1 METLGERIVNARNK
15 KGLSQEKFAEQL
27 GVSRQMVSRWELNT
41 AVPRMSRMEKICELL
56 DLTANELIN
65 GKEGDEPGKNQSNNS
80 QEPVA
85 YKYKYLKFKAFIK
98 RTALILLK
106 LLLILLTLYI
116 AYTTFK
122 LIVLKHVINKVSQYE
137 NLDNYY
143 CKIRSFDETETES
156 VKEIW
161 YKDGIYKIMDTTR
174 INETD
179 VKTTLIVDLNNK
191 CRYQIDEMNKIA
203 RKRNLIQTEEY
214 ENGRF
219 MYTNF
224 PVEINKNMDYLSTS
238 FKINKVF
245 YYKKD
250 NKYYLE
256 VNNGITHLDGNTYL
270 PVFNNIKT
278 KSKNINNNMFSEYD
292 IKLDTVQDED
302 VRIPSEYN
310 IQ

>member
-1 METLGERIVNARNK
+1 METLGERIVNARNR

-27 GVSRQMVSRWELNT
+27 GVSRQMVSRWELNM

-56 DLTANELIN
+56 GLTANELIN
-65 GKEGDEPGKNQSNNS
+65 GKEGDELDKNQNNS

-85 YKYKYLKFKAFIK
+85 YKYLKFKAFMR

-106 LLLILLTLYI
+106 VLLILITLYI

-137 NLDNYY
+137 NYNNYY
-143 CKIRSFDETETES
+143 CKIKSFDESETES
-156 VKEIW
+156 VREIW
-161 YKDGIYKIMDTTR
+161 YKDGMYKTIETVK
-174 INETD
+174 INDTD
-179 VKTTLIVDLNNK
+179 VKTTLIVDVNNK
-191 CRYQIDEMNKIA
+191 CRYQVDETNKIA
-203 RKRNLIQTEEY
+203 KKRNLTQLDIY
-214 ENGRF
+214 ENGRLL
-219 MYTNF
+219 YDSF
-224 PVEINKNMDYLSTS
+224 PIEIINDFDYISTA

-256 VNNGITHLDGNTYL
+256 INDSKVYLNTETYL
-270 PVFNNIKT
+270 PNFMNTELKNKKETFN
-278 KSKNINNNMFSEYD
+278 EYD
-292 IKLDTVQDED
+292 IKLDVVQDED
-302 VRIPSEYN
+302 IKIPNDYI